1 MSEKNIIKT
10 ARFHHITAG
19 MRFAEFILRETE
31 GLTQTPPLAELR
43 IPAKTLAGILW
54 RIDTVSLSNNPQFVA
69 LIECSRERQKTSA
82 RGGSASGG
90 KDSPFVG

>member
-31 GLTQTPPLAELR
+31 GLTQTPPLAGQPTILKPICR
-43 IPAKTLAGILW
+43 VVPYGSQPDLLSVHPQRAKK
-54 RIDTVSLSNNPQFVA
+54 DCF
-69 LIECSRERQKTSA
+69 QK
-82 RGGSASGG
+82 RDGS
-90 KDSPFVG
+90 